1 MGSFLGALVAVAGA
15 LIVAY
20 VTNFVAH
27 HYRLFKERTVLAA
40 AFVGELSSYQQGL
53 KVLQQMLP
61 VMARNFREGPSPT
74 PLPFDPPHD
83 LVYESQ
89 VAKIGLLGVDAAEAI
104 AYVYQRFAASR
115 VAFRNV
121 CDSQNGLSAEQRA
134 LLVDHCTE
142 ASQAVEKRLEKLL
155 PSLRAQAGDTYGAQM
170 AWPQWLKR
178 RRGWR
183 RMLAVA
189 LSIWVVIGFLWGNA
203 EVLKQGDVATSSL
216 RLCLGENQKTWAA
229 CSSDFH
235 RDFAAQTAGHL
246 WWAFAFVVITPLLL
260 WLLVRL
266 VWALSKW
273 IAGGF
278 AETKKA

>member
-61 VMARNFREGPSPT
+61 LLARNFREGPSPT
-74 PLPFDPPHD
+74 PLPFDPPRD

-104 AYVYQRFAASR
+104 AYVYQRFAAAR
-115 VAFRNV
+115 VAFHNV

-142 ASQAVEKRLEKLL
+142 ANQAVEKRLEKLL
-155 PSLRAQAGDTYGAQM
+155 PNLRAQAADTYCAQM

-183 RMLAVA
+183 RILVLALCV
-189 LSIWVVIGFLWGNA
+189 WGMVGFLWGNH
-203 EVLKQGDVATSSL
+203 EGIKQGDVAASSYQ
-216 RLCLGENQKTWAA
+216 LCLGAHAENWSA
-229 CSSDFH
+229 CSVNFQ
-235 RDFAAQTAGHL
+235 RDYAAQIAGHY
-246 WWAFAFVVITPLLL
+246 WWGLGFAVAVPVLLGLCWWLL
-260 WLLVRL
+260 WLVLRWVGL
-266 VWALSKW
+266 
-273 IAGGF
+273 GF
-278 AETKKA
+278 AAPRKD